1 MGSNELIGKNVL
13 KVFNAVYQTNKVG
26 MVYSNFYT
34 YDQGF
39 SVRLGFNAEYSK
51 EEMYN
56 IRKQKFGLSTSVTYF
71 TDLFLKIDPKE
82 LKDYKKEDLNLA
94 YEQAIFFALT

>member
-1 MGSNELIGKNVL
+1 
-13 KVFNAVYQTNKVG
+13 

-51 EEMYN
+51 VEMYN
-56 IRKQKFGLSTSVTYF
+56 IRQQHFGLSTSVTYF
-71 TDLFLKIDPKE
+71 TEHFLKINPKD
-82 LKDYKKEDLNLA
+82 LKDYKGHDLNLA
-94 YEQAIFFALT
+94 YEQAVFFALT